1 MAGLVPVIRVCF
13 CEETYQDVDARH
25 RAGHDE
31 LWRSFRFDRMTKPP
45 APPSLQTLRDEIDA
59 IDTQVHSLLMARGDI
74 IDRLISVKQTQEVG
88 SAFRPAREADM
99 MRRLVQRHRGILPL
113 DTVESIWRVII
124 ATFTYV
130 QAPFSVHADLS
141 LGESAMRDSA
151 RFHFGFT
158 VPYVAHFSAAAA
170 VEAVA
175 ASKGDLALVSATS
188 SRTPWWLALEPAGKP
203 KIIARL
209 PFVERAD
216 HPAALPVFVVSRV
229 ADSAMVTEVEM
240 WSVRVSGWNA
250 EIARALSPLA
260 EIVAVPDTAFDGAAL
275 LISIAGDTSL
285 DKVTSALIAAGA
297 SVRSTALVGSH
308 ATRYTVP
315 ASRA

>member
-1 MAGLVPVIRVCF
+1 MSQR
-13 CEETYQDVDARH
+13 
-25 RAGHDE
+25 
-31 LWRSFRFDRMTKPP
+31 PP
-45 APPSLQTLRDEIDA
+45 APPSLAELRKEIDA
-59 IDTQVHSLLMARGDI
+59 IDESVHRLLMQRGDI
-74 IDRLISVKQTQEVG
+74 IDRLIQVKQTQEVG

-99 MRRLVQRHRGILPL
+99 MRRLVERHRGILPL

-124 ATFTYV
+124 STFTYV
-130 QAPFSVHADLS
+130 QAPFAVHADVS
-141 LGESAMRDSA
+141 VNESAMRDSA

-158 VPYVAHFSAAAA
+158 VPYVAHFSASAA

-175 ASKGDLALVSATS
+175 KSKGDLAMVSAIA
-188 SRTPWWLALEPAGKP
+188 SRTPWWLMLEADGAP

-229 ADSAMVTEVEM
+229 ADSAMVTEIET

-260 EIVAVPDTAFDGAAL
+260 DIVAVPDTAFDGAAL
-275 LISIAGDTSL
+275 LVSITGPNRLETIKL
-285 DKVTSALIAAGA
+285 ALIRAGA

-308 ATRYTVP
+308 ATRYTI
-315 ASRA
+315 SS

>member
-1 MAGLVPVIRVCF
+1 M
-13 CEETYQDVDARH
+13 
-25 RAGHDE
+25 RAKSPDPALGTTWDQK
-31 LWRSFRFDRMTKPP
+31 MPQPPP
-45 APPSLQTLRDEIDA
+45 APPSLQELRKEIDA
-59 IDTQVHSLLMARGDI
+59 IDAQVHSLLMARGDI
-74 IDRLISVKQTQEVG
+74 IDRLIAVKQTQEVG

-113 DTVESIWRVII
+113 DTVEGIWRVII
-124 ATFTYV
+124 STFTYV
-130 QAPFSVHADLS
+130 QAPFSIHADVS
-141 LGESAMRDSA
+141 QGESAIRDSA

-158 VPYVAHFSAAAA
+158 VPYVSHFSATAA

-175 ASKGDLALVSATS
+175 ASKGDMALVPAIS
-188 SRTPWWLALEPAGKP
+188 SRTPWWLALEAEGAP

-229 ADSAMVTEVEM
+229 ADNAMVTEVET

-250 EIARALSPLA
+250 DTARALSPLA
-260 EIVAVPDTAFDGAAL
+260 EIVAVPDSAFDGAAL
-275 LISIAGDTSL
+275 LVSIAGPGRL
-285 DKVTSALIAAGA
+285 DKITSALIEAGA
-297 SVRSTALVGSH
+297 SVRSSALVGSH

-315 ASRA
+315 PNGATKS

>member
-1 MAGLVPVIRVCF
+1 L
-13 CEETYQDVDARH
+13 Q
-25 RAGHDE
+25 E
-31 LWRSFRFDRMTKPP
+31 LRK
-45 APPSLQTLRDEIDA
+45 EIDA
-59 IDTQVHSLLMARGDI
+59 IDEQVHGLLMRRGDI
-74 IDRLISVKQTQEVG
+74 IDRLISVKQTQETG

-99 MRRLVQRHRGILPL
+99 MRRLAQRHRGILPL

-130 QAPFSVHADLS
+130 QAPFSLHADLS

-158 VPYVAHFSAAAA
+158 VPFVPHFSAQAA

-175 ASKGDLALVSATS
+175 NSKGDLALVSATS
-188 SRTPWWLALEPAGKP
+188 SRAPWWLALEADGAP

-209 PFVERAD
+209 PFIERAD

-229 ADSAMVTEVEM
+229 ADDARVTEVET

-250 EIARALSPLA
+250 GIARTLSPLA

-275 LISIAGDTSL
+275 LVSVTGGTGLDTIRA
-285 DKVTSALIAAGA
+285 ALVEAGA

-308 ATRYTVP
+308 ATRYTIP
-315 ASRA
+315 SSAAARP